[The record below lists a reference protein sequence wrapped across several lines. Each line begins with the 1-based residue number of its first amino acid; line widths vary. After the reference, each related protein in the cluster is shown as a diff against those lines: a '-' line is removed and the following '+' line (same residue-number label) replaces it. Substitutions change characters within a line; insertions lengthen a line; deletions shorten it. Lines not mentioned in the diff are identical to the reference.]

1 MVEQG
6 PLVSVI
12 LPIRNEARSIRRV
25 LDAVLAQDW
34 PRERL
39 EVLIVDGGSTDGT
52 AEIVRAMIADEPRAH
67 RLENPHGDQSHAL
80 NLALRRARGDVIVRV
95 DGHTLIARDY
105 VRRCVEA
112 LQRTGAA
119 HVGGVQATLGL
130 TRFGQAVAAAMRSP
144 FGVPSRFRLG
154 GAGAVDTVYL
164 GAWRRDI
171 FARVGGFDVTLA
183 ANEDYEHNY
192 RIRRA
197 GERVWLAPEIRA
209 VYLVRETPRAL
220 AAQFF
225 RYGRGKWQV
234 LRKWPRSARPRHV
247 VAPGFVAWAALG
259 GALSAHSRAICR
271 LWAGTLAAY
280 ALANALGSLS
290 AARRAGWRTLPR
302 LPLAFV
308 LMHGAWGAGFWA
320 QALADGVRAVRRRST

>member
-1 MVEQG
+1 MTASP
-6 PLVSVI
+6 PLVTVI
-12 LPIRNEARSIRRV
+12 LPIRNEARAIRRV
-25 LDAVLAQDW
+25 LGAVLAQDW

-39 EVLIVDGGSTDGT
+39 EVLVVDGISTDGT
-52 AEIVRAMIADEPRAH
+52 AAIVRALIAGDPRAH
-67 RLENPHGDQSHAL
+67 LLENPHGDQAHAL
-80 NLALRRARGDVIVRV
+80 NLALERARGEVIVRV
-95 DGHTLIARDY
+95 DGHTLVARDY

-112 LQRTGAA
+112 LERTGAA
-119 HVGGVQATLGL
+119 HVGGVQATLGFS
-130 TRFGQAVAAAMRSP
+130 RFGQAVAAAMRSP

-164 GAWRRDI
+164 GAWRREI
-171 FARVGGFDVTLA
+171 FARVGGFDTTLI

-225 RYGRGKWQV
+225 RYGRGKWQM
-234 LRKWPRSARPRHV
+234 LRKWPRSARPRHL
-247 VAPGFVAWAALG
+247 VAPSFVAWAVLS
-259 GALSAHSRAICR
+259 GALSAHSRALRR
-271 LWAGTLAAY
+271 LWAGSLAAY
-280 ALANALGSLS
+280 ALANVGASLA

-302 LPLAFV
+302 LPLAFA
-308 LMHGAWGAGFWA
+308 LMHGAWGLGFWA
-320 QALADGVRAVRRRST
+320 QALADGLRALRRRGA